1 MKNLLSMN
9 DLHIEEIDSM
19 LQRAEEFEQNATPNL
34 LRTYTV
40 ANLFFE
46 ASTRTKMSFE
56 MAERKLGLHV
66 LPFEASTSS
75 TQKGETLY
83 DTVKTLESI
92 GVDAVIIRHEEDGYY
107 HQLSSGIEL
116 GIINGGDGSGQ
127 HPTQSLLDLYTIN
140 QEFGKFNGLEVA
152 IVGDIAH
159 SRVAKSNAQALT
171 KLGANVTYLCP
182 PEWQGEFQSES
193 RWDQILP
200 KADVIML
207 LRVQHERH
215 ETAKGFSK
223 NEYHEQYGLT
233 NERYMQLKST
243 AIIMHPAPVNRDV
256 EIASELV
263 ESEKSRIFKQMQNG
277 VFIRM
282 AILESVLKERF

>member
-9 DLHIEEIDSM
+9 ELHLEEINTI
-19 LQRAEEFEQNATPNL
+19 LQRAEEFEHNATSNL
-34 LRTYTV
+34 TKTFTV

-46 ASTRTKMSFE
+46 PSTRTKMSFE

-66 LPFEASTSS
+66 LSFEASTSS

-83 DTVKTLESI
+83 DTVKTLEAI
-92 GVDAVIIRHEEDGYY
+92 GVDAVIIRHVEDGYY
-107 HQLSSGIEL
+107 HQLSTGINVS
-116 GIINGGDGSGQ
+116 IINGGDGSGQ
-127 HPTQSLLDLYTIN
+127 HPTQSLLDLYTIK
-140 QEFGKFNGLEVA
+140 QEFEKFDGLEVA
-152 IVGDIAH
+152 IVGDITH
-159 SRVAKSNAQALT
+159 SRVAKSNAQALS
-171 KLGANVTYLCP
+171 KLGANVTFLCP
-182 PEWQGEFQSES
+182 KEWQGEIQAES
-193 RWDQILP
+193 NWDQILP

-215 ETAKGFSK
+215 ESDKGFSK
-223 NEYHEQYGLT
+223 DEYHEQYGLT
-233 NERYMQLKST
+233 IERYKQLKPA

-263 ESEKSRIFKQMQNG
+263 ESEKSRIFKQMHNG
-277 VFIRM
+277 VFVRM

>member
-9 DLHIEEIDSM
+9 DLHIEEIDSI
-19 LQRAEEFEQNATPNL
+19 LQRAEEFEHNASPNL
-34 LRTYTV
+34 SKTYTV

-46 ASTRTKMSFE
+46 PSTRTKMSFE
-56 MAERKLGLHV
+56 MAERNLGLHV

-75 TQKGETLY
+75 TLKGETLY
-83 DTVKTLESI
+83 DTVKTLEAI
-92 GVDAVIIRHEEDGYY
+92 GVDAVIIRHEEEGFY
-107 HQLSSGIEL
+107 HQLSTGIEL
-116 GIINGGDGSGQ
+116 SVINGGDGSGQ
-127 HPTQSLLDLYTIN
+127 HPTQSLLDLYTIK
-140 QEFGKFNGLEVA
+140 QEFGRFEGLEIT

-171 KLGANVTYLCP
+171 KLGAHVSYLCP
-182 PEWQGEFQSES
+182 PEWQGEFLAES
-193 RWDQILP
+193 RWESILP

-215 ETAKGFSK
+215 VTADGFSK
-223 NEYHEQYGLT
+223 TQYHEQYGLT
-233 NERYMQLKST
+233 SARYEQLKPT

-263 ESEKSRIFKQMQNG
+263 ESEKSRIFKQMHNG
-277 VFIRM
+277 VF
-282 AILESVLKERF
+282 